1 MHPSRDTSTH
11 SLRWPT
17 QAVAQLLELKARAR
31 LIREL
36 EGVRSQR
43 FMRALLTLDVELHA
57 AYHLLHR
64 QAIRVE
70 RPVADAEAYALLV
83 VQLASISAWLKLQV

>member
-1 MHPSRDTSTH
+1 MDLPQRTPARP
-11 SLRWPT
+11 LRWPT
-17 QAVAQLLELKARAR
+17 QAVVQLLEQKARAR

-36 EGVRSQR
+36 EGPRSR
-43 FMRALLTLDVELHA
+43 EFIRALLSLDVELHA

-64 QAIRVE
+64 QSLRTD
-70 RPVADAEAYALLV
+70 RSPSDAEAYGLLV

>member
-1 MHPSRDTSTH
+1 MHSPLDTSARP
-11 SLRWPT
+11 LRWPA
-17 QAVAQLLELKARAR
+17 QAVVQLLELKARAQ

-36 EGVRSQR
+36 DGPRSKR
-43 FMRALLTLDVELHA
+43 FIRALLALDVELHA

-64 QAIRVE
+64 QSVRAE
-70 RPVADAEAYALLV
+70 RPMSDVEAYGLLV

>member
-1 MHPSRDTSTH
+1 MHTPHDTSARP
-11 SLRWPT
+11 LRWPT
-17 QAVAQLLELKARAR
+17 QAVMQLLELKARAQ

-36 EGVRSQR
+36 EGPRSKR
-43 FMRALLTLDVELHA
+43 FIRSLLALDVELHA

-70 RPVADAEAYALLV
+70 RPVSDAEAYGLLV